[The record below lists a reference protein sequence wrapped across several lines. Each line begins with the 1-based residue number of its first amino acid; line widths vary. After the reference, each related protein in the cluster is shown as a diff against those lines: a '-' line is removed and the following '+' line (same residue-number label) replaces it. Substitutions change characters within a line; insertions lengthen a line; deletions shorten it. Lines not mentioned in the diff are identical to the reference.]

1 MRKFT
6 FFLLSLM
13 VAISTTAMAQID
25 TQKEYRIKNVATG
38 LYLNAGNY
46 DAHPTGPQGGVN
58 VVAKADSDDQ
68 VFTLEGSGNSYKLKT
83 KSGYYIYCQEWNVDA
98 LTNYSLITFEDAG
111 NGEYYFKC
119 TQGYFKVEDVGGV
132 YYPFCNA
139 GKAEATKWSLT
150 ATDDEATEEKPEP
163 EAFAV
168 VSQSPKADEA
178 VESLSSITIE
188 FSKNIEFIQ
197 AAGGNGGT
205 GTDVGTG
212 DTGTSGPAQYI
223 KLMGANG
230 IAATAWVNA
239 ATIDGNKVTFVF
251 EGNAAIT
258 KAGAYT
264 FAIPAGLIKSVDGEE
279 FAGETFTFNVEEPTV
294 EPEEPNT
301 GLNET
306 VVFDF
311 TYNAWEIPGY
321 DFVNFKGVKTAE
333 TYTDGAKSITINPTK
348 NKGEFYYENNYL
360 RISKPGSKIILPAFN
375 FAVEKI
381 EVVGHASATDY
392 KNVDMNVYVGD
403 NTVSTA
409 CIGSTATST
418 FEIAADKQAAGNIY
432 ELVIGENGGNYSS
445 VMYITYIKVYPAENA
460 LEAPAFDPA
469 SGVYI
474 GEQTVNV
481 HSATADLEGVT
492 NVTYYYTTDGN
503 EPTVQDEETDGEIII
518 DHSCTLKVIVKL
530 TYGDKTYVSAS
541 SSAEYII
548 TEEVTFHRAVA
559 VENGNYFL
567 VANGYVSEPINGTTL
582 KAKETTVSDND
593 VTEGA
598 YYALTLE
605 ETNGNFYIKD
615 ANGNYISNTMMFP
628 DKLGYSK
635 NAPMDS
641 WAITIADDENSTAT
655 ISSNGAVI
663 VYVDG
668 EFKSVPES
676 DVTTEAVYPT
686 FYGVHATGIESV
698 VTNGEAIE
706 SIYDLQGRKIEK
718 ITKGGIYIVNGKK
731 LLVK

>member
-46 DAHPTGPQGGVN
+46 DAHPTGPKGGVN

-83 KSGYYIYCQEWNVDA
+83 KSGYNIYCQEWNVDA

-163 EAFAV
+163 EAKFEIL
-168 VSQSPKADEA
+168 SYTPTEA
-178 VESLSSITIE
+178 VESLETITIT
-188 FSKNIEFIQ
+188 FSEEIEGTFDMM
-197 AAGGNGGT
+197 NGTQIYLG
-205 GTDVGTG
+205 
-212 DTGTSGPAQYI
+212 S
-223 KLMGANG
+223 KSNG
-230 IAATAWVNA
+230 CGYEVEDCVL
-239 ATIDGNKVTFVF
+239 TITPFYP
-251 EGNAAIT
+251 IT
-258 KAGAYT
+258 TPGEYALK
-264 FAIPAGLIKSVDGEE
+264 IPAGLITRKSNGEDVVLN
-279 FAGETFTFNVEEPTV
+279 GEITFTVKEATV

-321 DFVNFKGVKTAE
+321 DFVNYRGVKTAE

-381 EVVGHASATDY
+381 EVVGHASAKDY

-403 NTVSTA
+403 NAVSTA

-418 FEIAADKQAAGNIY
+418 FEIAADKQAAGNVY
-432 ELVIGENGGNYSS
+432 ELVIGEKGGNYSS

-503 EPTVQDEETDGEIII
+503 EPTVQDEETDGEITI
-518 DHSCTLKVIVKL
+518 DHSCTLKVIVEL

-615 ANGNYISNTMMFP
+615 ANGNYISNTMMAP
-628 DKLGYSK
+628 HKLDYSK

-641 WAITIADDENSTAT
+641 WTITIADDENSTAT
-655 ISSNGAVI
+655 ISCNDAVI

-676 DVTTEAVYPT
+676 DVTAEAVYPT